1 MFKIKIISVGSKP
14 DKNLKELIDSYSKKI
29 SNQFDVDWI
38 NIKAEKKFDST
49 SQKKEYEA
57 KKITAYI
64 ENSFVVAMDENGQQ
78 FNSKEFTNKMT
89 GWIRNYPCIT
99 FIIGGAEIYT
109 QGLIKAHRIYLTE
122 VEASVDGD
130 TYFPDLSTDDW
141 VEIEDSG
148 LFAADDR
155 HTYPYRF
162 RTLERRK
169 VSK

>member
-1 MFKIKIISVGSKP
+1 MLNLIVALDKSGVIGLDGRLPWKLSNDLKRFKQLTLGCPVIMGRKTFESIGRALPARQNIVLTRNNEFSAQGVELFCSLGQALDAVTG
-14 DKNLKELIDSYSKKI
+14 DKNKEI
-29 SNQFDVDWI
+29 
-38 NIKAEKKFDST
+38 
-49 SQKKEYEA
+49 
-57 KKITAYI
+57 
-64 ENSFVVAMDENGQQ
+64 
-78 FNSKEFTNKMT
+78 
-89 GWIRNYPCIT
+89 

-109 QGLIKAHRIYLTE
+109 QGLTKAHRIYLTE

>member
-1 MFKIKIISVGSKP
+1 MLNLIVAL
-14 DKNLKELIDSYSKKI
+14 DKAGVIGVDGRLPWKLSNDLKRVKQLTLGYPVIMGRKTFESIGKALPARQNIVLTRNIGFSARG
-29 SNQFDVDWI
+29 VDLFCSLEH
-38 NIKAEKKFDST
+38 AL
-49 SQKKEYEA
+49 EA
-57 KKITAYI
+57 
-64 ENSFVVAMDENGQQ
+64 VAGGQ
-78 FNSKEFTNKMT
+78 NEE
-89 GWIRNYPCIT
+89 I
-99 FIIGGAEIYT
+99 FIIGGAEIYAEAMT
-109 QGLIKAHRIYLTE
+109 KANRIYLTE

-130 TYFPDLSTDDW
+130 TYFPDLSIDDW